1 VTEPWEQRFRAASVT
16 FPHWARHAPERLVH
30 SSNESGAWQVYAWD
44 RSTGSRRQ
52 VTDDPIGVL
61 GGAATPDGAGV
72 VWFHDVTGDEVGHWR
87 VAPFDG
93 GDPQPLVPGVPDAWS
108 SGLCLGD
115 GLVVAGTAAEDGYS
129 VFVAEGSGPAR
140 LIHHH
145 AEPVDVASLSR
156 DSSLLALAHAEHGDT
171 MHMAVRVV
179 DARTGAGR
187 GDQWDGPGLGLG
199 VAGWSPIPGDQRLAR
214 SHERDGLQR
223 PAIWDLGTG
232 RRRDYALDLPGDVE
246 IEDWWPDA
254 GSLLLTHDH
263 EGRSQL
269 HRLDLDSGAVEPI
282 DHPPGTIS
290 GAGVRPDGEIWFRLA
305 SGAAPATVRTVAGDE
320 VLAPPG
326 ERAPAGQPFRSWYF
340 TNADGQRVHGFVAT
354 PAGDGP
360 HPVVMLVHGG
370 PTWAYSD
377 TFMPDV
383 QAFVDHGVAVAMVN
397 YRGSTGYGTA
407 FRDALIGNPGFPEV
421 ADVVAGLDSLV
432 LQGIVDSN
440 RAAVAGGSWGGYI
453 TLLALGLHPERW
465 VAATAAVPVADYVTA
480 FRDEAPSLQAF
491 DRTLFG
497 GSPDE
502 VGELYAER
510 SPLTY
515 VDRVAAPVLVIAGDN
530 DSRCPIQQVLN
541 YVEALKARGGTVE
554 LYRFDAGHGSM
565 VIDERVRQMKAELD
579 FLVPRLIPARP

>member
-1 VTEPWEQRFRAASVT
+1 
-16 FPHWARHAPERLVH
+16 
-30 SSNESGAWQVYAWD
+30 
-44 RSTGSRRQ
+44 
-52 VTDDPIGVL
+52 
-61 GGAATPDGAGV
+61 
-72 VWFHDVTGDEVGHWR
+72 
-87 VAPFDG
+87 
-93 GDPQPLVPGVPDAWS
+93 
-108 SGLCLGD
+108 
-115 GLVVAGTAAEDGYS
+115 
-129 VFVAEGSGPAR
+129 
-140 LIHHH
+140 
-145 AEPVDVASLSR
+145 
-156 DSSLLALAHAEHGDT
+156 
-171 MHMAVRVV
+171 
-179 DARTGAGR
+179 
-187 GDQWDGPGLGLG
+187 
-199 VAGWSPIPGDQRLAR
+199 
-214 SHERDGLQR
+214 
-223 PAIWDLGTG
+223 
-232 RRRDYALDLPGDVE
+232 
-246 IEDWWPDA
+246 
-254 GSLLLTHDH
+254 
-263 EGRSQL
+263 
-269 HRLDLDSGAVEPI
+269 
-282 DHPPGTIS
+282 
-290 GAGVRPDGEIWFRLA
+290 
-305 SGAAPATVRTVAGDE
+305 
-320 VLAPPG
+320 
-326 ERAPAGQPFRSWYF
+326 
-340 TNADGQRVHGFVAT
+340 
-354 PAGDGP
+354 
-360 HPVVMLVHGG
+360 MLVHGG